1 MFTDHWP
8 LTTFPMRYLLYLG
21 YCLLVL
27 VAAFFL
33 AEGVVRLLGNRPYE
47 NKALRF
53 SSVEPGGRLYQRHPT
68 LGFAHFPGRYTL
80 TLPSGFKFQVTHGND
95 GLRITHPP
103 GNKPAAA
110 DPKQIWIFGCSFT
123 YGLCLNDPETYPWLL
138 QERFPDFLVVNFGVG
153 GYGTIQ
159 SLIQLKEALAAG
171 RKPPAVLII
180 AYVNLHD
187 MRNCGFRSWR
197 KGLIPHLELGET
209 LFPHAS
215 LDREGNLQYA
225 YVKWDYAPLPFMDR
239 CAFLHRLE
247 TAYNRWE
254 DRSRH
259 GRLVAQAIFRE
270 INRICRDQNIVPV
283 MADLTWDR
291 KTGEMLE
298 YCRSLGMFP
307 VDISLDFTH
316 PDNNFLPHDGHPN
329 ARANREYARRLGDFL
344 QERVL
349 PQMAGTMGK

>member
-1 MFTDHWP
+1 
-8 LTTFPMRYLLYLG
+8 
-21 YCLLVL
+21 
-27 VAAFFL
+27 
-33 AEGVVRLLGNRPYE
+33 
-47 NKALRF
+47 
-53 SSVEPGGRLYQRHPT
+53 
-68 LGFAHFPGRYTL
+68 
-80 TLPSGFKFQVTHGND
+80 VTHGDD

-103 GNKPAAA
+103 RNKPAAA

-123 YGLCLNDPETYPWLL
+123 YGLCLNDPDTYPWLL
-138 QERFPDFLVVNFGVG
+138 QERFPDFEVVNFGVG

-187 MRNCGFRSWR
+187 LRNCGFRSWR

-209 LFPHAS
+209 FFPHAD

-270 INRICRDQNIVPV
+270 INRICRDHQIIPV
-283 MADLTWDR
+283 LADLTWDR

-298 YCRSLGMFP
+298 YCRSLGMFG

-344 QERVL
+344 QERVM
-349 PQMAGTMGK
+349 PQLAGAVGK